1 MAAPYMAGLHE
12 KDKLDVLIL
21 GMGTG
26 TYAAQCLKFYDNM
39 DFEGVEIDSKIADL
53 AYEYF
58 ALPESVKVTK
68 YDGRAY
74 LNAVDTKYDI
84 IMVDAYQDISI
95 PFQMASKEFFSMV
108 RDHLK
113 DDGVMV
119 VNMNLRSTKE
129 GNINQYLSDTISSV
143 FSEVY
148 TADVPNN
155 TNREL
160 FASNDPGMMER
171 FSANVS
177 MEQKKNLADLM
188 ARVSSDL
195 IRYVPGDR
203 IMTDDKAPVELL
215 SMRAIDELVS
225 EELAYYQD
233 ILHREGIKG
242 LMNRFL

>member
-1 MAAPYMAGLHE
+1 MAGLHE
-12 KDKLDVLIL
+12 KDHLDVLIL

-26 TYAAQCLKFYDNM
+26 TYATQCLKFYENM
-39 DFEGVEIDSKIADL
+39 NFEGVEIDEKIADL

-58 ALPESVKVTK
+58 ALPEDVKVTK

-74 LNAVDTKYDI
+74 LNAVDTKYDL

-95 PFQMASKEFFSMV
+95 PFQMASTEFFTMV
-108 RDHLK
+108 RDHLT
-113 DDGVMV
+113 DDGIMV
-119 VNMNLRSTKE
+119 VNMNMRSTEE

-143 FSEVY
+143 FGDVY
-148 TADVPNN
+148 TVDVPNN

-160 FASNDPGMMER
+160 FAAKGSDPIETFER
-171 FSANVS
+171 NVALENKRS
-177 MEQKKNLADLM
+177 LADLM
-188 ARVSSDL
+188 AKVSSKL
-195 IRYVPGDR
+195 VKYVPGDR

-233 ILHREGIKG
+233 ILHDEGVKG
-242 LMNRFL
+242 LIDRFL